1 MNQNKFTSNKGF
13 LLSSIG
19 GAVGFG
25 NVWMFP
31 CKLKEYGGTFLI
43 FYLLLAF
50 SVGLVLLNLEFLLG
64 KYLRTDV
71 ISLYR
76 VNAPKIKI
84 IGVLTMIS
92 PLIILTYYCAAGGM
106 CIKYLCKNI
115 ISAFQCEKINL
126 LLNFN
131 GFYTIVF
138 IVLIYLL
145 SRMKVGNGIERFNS
159 IAVPLLMLAV
169 VTWAVILIFGKNFD
183 DIIKEVFKNDNY
195 SLKHCLK
202 IFATASDQMFFS
214 LSIAVGSMITYGS
227 MMPDNQN
234 TVKSSVSVVIADTL
248 FALAMSV
255 VVMSASKNK
264 SFIGNGPQLIFDS
277 MQNVFDKG
285 GFYGDLLGTL
295 FYFALI
301 IAALTSAVSYV
312 EVPISALTN
321 VSTVKREK
329 IIIFCLLIIIVP
341 AFYITT
347 ESFSVFYRIISF
359 IGEGLVVPLT
369 AFLSSLNFTRL
380 KQSWIVDD
388 FLCAEIKN
396 VFVRKTFSFIQKYIA
411 ECVIITVL
419 LFQIIT
425 FLQIAN

>member
-1 MNQNKFTSNKGF
+1 
-13 LLSSIG
+13 
-19 GAVGFG
+19 
-25 NVWMFP
+25 
-31 CKLKEYGGTFLI
+31 
-43 FYLLLAF
+43 
-50 SVGLVLLNLEFLLG
+50 
-64 KYLRTDV
+64 
-71 ISLYR
+71 
-76 VNAPKIKI
+76 
-84 IGVLTMIS
+84 
-92 PLIILTYYCAAGGM
+92 
-106 CIKYLCKNI
+106 
-115 ISAFQCEKINL
+115 
-126 LLNFN
+126 
-131 GFYTIVF
+131 
-138 IVLIYLL
+138 
-145 SRMKVGNGIERFNS
+145 
-159 IAVPLLMLAV
+159 
-169 VTWAVILIFGKNFD
+169 
-183 DIIKEVFKNDNY
+183 
-195 SLKHCLK
+195 
-202 IFATASDQMFFS
+202 
-214 LSIAVGSMITYGS
+214 
-227 MMPDNQN
+227 
-234 TVKSSVSVVIADTL
+234 
-248 FALAMSV
+248 
-255 VVMSASKNK
+255 
-264 SFIGNGPQLIFDS
+264 

-396 VFVRKTFSFIQKYIA
+396 VFVRKTFSFVLKYIA

-425 FLQIAN
+425 FLQK